1 MALSLANS
9 VNGIQSTIVEQ
20 RNTLIPYLPSGVTF
34 GAVGVQTTA
43 PFSMQTM
50 FGTITAK
57 TNADLA
63 HSCDFKFTINANTDL
78 NLGIID
84 NPVTVITKAIADGK
98 NAAAAI
104 IKSLIGQAVDAFRI
118 TIKGII
124 AGLNFDSSGIL
135 STAMSTAKKYIR
147 EINEK
152 LKEIA
157 EYVAVASLYYNLIK
171 EIQQIVDFIKTLPA
185 KVLALIQQCFTNFT
199 NAIKDV
205 TAQVTALP
213 GAAVGGLAGVLS
225 QLNTSSQSA
234 LATVQEKAASANVP
248 DSLIAI
254 VNSPSTANVE
264 SLSTYITDNYINLD
278 VSLGAGYD
286 SANTTPP

>member
-63 HSCDFKFTINANTDL
+63 HSCDFKFVISTGDL
-78 NLGIID
+78 SLGLID
-84 NPVTVITKAIADGK
+84 NPVTVIKKAIADGK

-104 IKSLIGQAVDAFRI
+104 VRSLIGQAVDAFRL
-118 TIKGII
+118 TIKGILF
-124 AGLNFDSSGIL
+124 ALNADPSGVI
-135 STAMSTAKKYIR
+135 STAVSTAKKYIR
-147 EINEK
+147 EINQK

-171 EIQQIVDFIKTLPA
+171 ELQQIVDFIKTLPA

-199 NAIKDV
+199 NAIKDA
-205 TAQVTALP
+205 TAQVKALP
-213 GAAVGGLAGVLS
+213 GAAAGGLAGVLS

-234 LATVQEKAASANVP
+234 LVTVQEKAASANVP
-248 DSLIAI
+248 DSLISI
-254 VNSPSTANVE
+254 VNSPSTANADA
-264 SLSTYITDNYINLD
+264 LSAHITDNYTNLD
-278 VSLGAGYD
+278 VNLGAGYD

>member
-1 MALSLANS
+1 MALSLANA

-34 GAVGVQTTA
+34 SVVGVQTTA
-43 PFSMQTM
+43 PFSRQTI
-50 FGTITAK
+50 FGTVTAK

-78 NLGIID
+78 SLGIID

-104 IKSLIGQAVDAFRI
+104 IKSLIGQAIDAFRI
-118 TIKGII
+118 TIKGILLT
-124 AGLNFDSSGIL
+124 LNADPSGVI
-135 STAMSTAKKYIR
+135 STAISTAKKYIR
-147 EINEK
+147 EFNEK

-171 EIQQIVDFIKTLPA
+171 ELQQIVDFIKTLPA

-199 NAIKDV
+199 NAVKDA
-205 TAQVTALP
+205 TAQVAALP
-213 GAAVGGLAGVLS
+213 GAAAGGLAGVLS

-234 LATVQEKAASANVP
+234 LAEVQDKAASANVP
-248 DSLIAI
+248 DSVIAI
-254 VNSPSTANVE
+254 VNSPSTANIS
-264 SLSTYITDNYINLD
+264 SLSDYISSSSSSNNSFSIE
-278 VSLGAGYD
+278 
-286 SANTTPP
+286 NTTPP

>member
-34 GAVGVQTTA
+34 SAVGVQTTP
-43 PFSMQTM
+43 PFSRQTM
-50 FGTITAK
+50 FGTVTAK
-57 TNADLA
+57 TNNDLA
-63 HSCDFKFTINANTDL
+63 HSCDFKFIINTGDL
-78 NLGIID
+78 SLGLID
-84 NPVTVITKAIADGK
+84 NPVTVIKKAIADGK

-104 IKSLIGQAVDAFRI
+104 VRSLIGQAVDAFRI
-118 TIKGII
+118 TIKGILF
-124 AGLNFDSSGIL
+124 ALNADPSGLI
-135 STAMSTAKKYIR
+135 STAVSTAKKYIR
-147 EINEK
+147 EINQK

-157 EYVAVASLYYNLIK
+157 EYVAVASLYYNLIT

-213 GAAVGGLAGVLS
+213 GAAVGGLTGVLS

-234 LATVQEKAASANVP
+234 LTVVQEKAASANVP
-248 DSLIAI
+248 SSLIEL
-254 VNSPSTANVE
+254 VNSPSTANAD
-264 SLSTYITDNYINLD
+264 SLSTYITDNYTNLD
-278 VSLGAGYD
+278 VSLGAGFD

>member
-50 FGTITAK
+50 FGTVTAK

-63 HSCDFKFTINANTDL
+63 HSCDFKFIINTGDL
-78 NLGIID
+78 SLGIID
-84 NPVTVITKAIADGK
+84 NPVTVIKKAIADGK

-104 IKSLIGQAVDAFRI
+104 VRSLIGQAVDAFRL
-118 TIKGII
+118 TIKGILF
-124 AGLNFDSSGIL
+124 ALNADPSGLI
-135 STAMSTAKKYIR
+135 STAVSTAKKYIR
-147 EINEK
+147 EINQK

-199 NAIKDV
+199 NGIKDAA
-205 TAQVTALP
+205 AQVAALP
-213 GAAVGGLAGVLS
+213 GAAAGGLAGVLS

-234 LATVQEKAASANVP
+234 LAEVQDKAASADVP
-248 DSLIAI
+248 NSVIEI
-254 VNSPSTANVE
+254 VNSPSTANVN
-264 SLSTYITDNYINLD
+264 SLADYISSSSSSNNSFSIE
-278 VSLGAGYD
+278 
-286 SANTTPP
+286 NTTPP

>member
-1 MALSLANS
+1 MALSLANA

-20 RNTLIPYLPSGVTF
+20 RNTLIPYLPSGISF
-34 GAVGVQTTA
+34 SAVGVQTTP
-43 PFSMQTM
+43 PFSRQTM
-50 FGTITAK
+50 FGTVTAQ
-57 TNADLA
+57 TNSDLA

-78 NLGIID
+78 SLGIID

-104 IKSLIGQAVDAFRI
+104 VSSLIGQAIDAFRI

-124 AGLNFDSSGIL
+124 VALNFDPSGEI
-135 STAMSTAKKYIR
+135 STAVSTAKKYIR

-171 EIQQIVDFIKTLPA
+171 QIQQIVDFIKTLPA
-185 KVLALIQQCFTNFT
+185 KVLALIQGCFTNFT

-205 TAQVTALP
+205 AAQAAAIP

-234 LATVQEKAASANVP
+234 LLTVQDKVASANVP

-254 VNSPSTANVE
+254 VTSPSTANVDA
-264 SLSTYITDNYINLD
+264 LSAHITDNYTNLN
-278 VSLGAGYD
+278 VNLGAGFD

>member
-9 VNGIQSTIVEQ
+9 VNGIQSTIIEQ
-20 RNTLIPYLPSGVTF
+20 RNTLIPYLPSGISF
-34 GAVGVQTTA
+34 NAVGVQTTP
-43 PFSMQTM
+43 PFSRQTM
-50 FGTITAK
+50 FGTVTAQ
-57 TNADLA
+57 TNNDLA
-63 HSCDFKFTINANTDL
+63 HSCDFKFIINTGDL
-78 NLGIID
+78 SLGLID
-84 NPVTVITKAIADGK
+84 NPVTVIKKAIADGK

-104 IKSLIGQAVDAFRI
+104 VRSLIGQAVDAFRI
-118 TIKGII
+118 TIKGILF
-124 AGLNFDSSGIL
+124 ALNADPSGLI
-135 STAMSTAKKYIR
+135 STAVSTAKKYIR
-147 EINEK
+147 EINQK

-157 EYVAVASLYYNLIK
+157 EYVAVASLYYHLIT
-171 EIQQIVDFIKTLPA
+171 ELQQIVEFIKSLPA

-213 GAAVGGLAGVLS
+213 GAAVGGLAGALS
-225 QLNTSSQSA
+225 QLNSSSQSA
-234 LATVQEKAASANVP
+234 LSIVQDQAASANVP
-248 DSLIAI
+248 DSVIAI

>member
-1 MALSLANS
+1 MALSLANA

-20 RNTLIPYLPSGVTF
+20 RNTLIPYLPSGISF
-34 GAVGVQTTA
+34 SAVGVQTTP
-43 PFSMQTM
+43 PFSRQTM
-50 FGTITAK
+50 FGTVTAQ
-57 TNADLA
+57 TNSDLS
-63 HSCDFKFTINANTDL
+63 HSCDFKFIINTGDL
-78 NLGIID
+78 SLGLID
-84 NPVTVITKAIADGK
+84 NPVTVIKKAIADGK

-104 IKSLIGQAVDAFRI
+104 VRSLIGQAVDAFRL
-118 TIKGII
+118 TIKGILF
-124 AGLNFDSSGIL
+124 ALNADPSGLI
-135 STAMSTAKKYIR
+135 STAVSTAKKYIR

-157 EYVAVASLYYNLIK
+157 EYVAVASLYYNLI
-171 EIQQIVDFIKTLPA
+171 EQIQQIVDFIKTLPA

-254 VNSPSTANVE
+254 VTSPSTANVDA
-264 SLSTYITDNYINLD
+264 LSSHITDNYTNLN
-278 VSLGAGYD
+278 VNLGAGFD

>member
-9 VNGIQSTIVEQ
+9 VNSIQSTIVEQ
-20 RNTLIPYLPSGVTF
+20 RNTLIPYLPSGISF
-34 GAVGVQTTA
+34 GAVGVQTTP
-43 PFSMQTM
+43 PFSRQTM
-50 FGTITAK
+50 FGTVTAQ
-57 TNADLA
+57 TNNNLS
-63 HSCDFKFTINANTDL
+63 HSCDFKFIINPGDL
-78 NLGIID
+78 SLGIID
-84 NPVTVITKAIADGK
+84 NPVTVITKAIAEGK

-104 IKSLIGQAVDAFRI
+104 VKSLIGQAVDAFRI
-118 TIKGII
+118 TIKGIMI
-124 AGLNFDSSGIL
+124 ALNADPSGLI
-135 STAMSTAKKYIR
+135 STAVSTAKKYIR
-147 EINEK
+147 EINQK

-213 GAAVGGLAGVLS
+213 GAAVGGLVGVLS
-225 QLNTSSQSA
+225 QLNSSSQSA
-234 LATVQEKAASANVP
+234 LSTVQDQAASANVP
-248 DSLIAI
+248 DSVIAI
-254 VNSPSTANVE
+254 VNSPSTANVS
-264 SLSTYITDNYINLD
+264 SLSAYITDTYVNQD
-278 VSLGAGYD
+278 VSLNAGFD

>member
-34 GAVGVQTTA
+34 GAIGVQTTA

-50 FGTITAK
+50 FGTVTAK
-57 TNADLA
+57 TNTDLA
-63 HSCDFKFTINANTDL
+63 HSCDFKFIINPGDL
-78 NLGIID
+78 SLGLID

-104 IKSLIGQAVDAFRI
+104 IRSLIGQAVDAFRL
-118 TIKGII
+118 TIKGILL
-124 AGLNFDSSGIL
+124 ALNADPSGLI
-135 STAMSTAKKYIR
+135 STAVSTAKKYIR
-147 EINEK
+147 EINQK
-152 LKEIA
+152 LKDIA
-157 EYVAVASLYYNLIK
+157 EYVAVASLYYNLIT

-205 TAQVTALP
+205 TAQVAALP
-213 GAAVGGLAGVLS
+213 GAAVGGLAGALS

-234 LATVQEKAASANVP
+234 LATVQDQAASANVP
-248 DSLIAI
+248 DSLIVI
-254 VNSPSTANVE
+254 VNSPSSANSD
-264 SLSTYITDNYINLD
+264 SLSTYITDNYTNLD
-278 VSLGAGYD
+278 VSLGAGFD